1 MVFRHNSLMRITA
14 TFILFCLSSF
24 SQGLLIDPDQL
35 ASSLKDPGLVLLHV
49 GAQKDYD
56 SGHIPGARLV
66 TLADL
71 STTGEKGLRME
82 MPPVDALR
90 ASLLKLGV
98 SDSSRVVIYTGND
111 SIQSATRVFFTFDY
125 LSLKAAL
132 LDGGLSLW
140 KSKGLPIG
148 TEAASFGAATRLT
161 VKQRPELIVDAA
173 YTSAHLNDSGISII
187 DARLPGF
194 YNGTNAGGMPR
205 AGHIPN
211 ASNLP
216 YVGFVGENKKL
227 LPVDSLKQK
236 LGTRPV
242 LAYCHLGMQA
252 TVVYFASRLA
262 GVDAR
267 LYDGSFEDWSSRT
280 ELPVSTEGKDTVK
293 DTGKDT
299 KKYHVIF
306 EMSAGE
312 QPRLEAVIRNIDN
325 LKIAL
330 GPENVVVELV
340 LHGAAI
346 SSYTKDKAGPIAADW
361 ERLAKSGVGLLAC
374 NNSLKMRNIPRD
386 ALLPYVKIVDSA
398 VAELVRKQQAGWQYI
413 RNAN

>member
-1 MVFRHNSLMRITA
+1 MRILA
-14 TFILFCLSSF
+14 ALLLFCLCSF
-24 SQGLLIDPDQL
+24 SQGLLLDPDQL
-35 ASSLKDPGLVLLHV
+35 AASLKDPALVLLHV

-66 TLADL
+66 TLSDL
-71 STTGEKGLRME
+71 SITGEKGLRME
-82 MPPVDALR
+82 MPPVETLR
-90 ASLLKLGV
+90 ATLLKLGV
-98 SDSSRVVIYTGND
+98 GDASRVVIYTGND
-111 SIQSATRVFFTFDY
+111 SIQSATRVFFTFEY

-140 KSKGLPIG
+140 KSKGLPIT
-148 TEAASFGAATRLT
+148 TEAPRFSAVTRLT
-161 VKQRPELIVDAA
+161 VRQRPELIADAA
-173 YTSAHLNDSGISII
+173 YTSAHLNDNSISIV
-187 DARLPGF
+187 DARLPEF

-216 YVGFVGENKKL
+216 YLSFVDESKKV
-227 LPVDSLKQK
+227 LPVGTLKQK

-262 GVDAR
+262 GLDAK
-267 LYDGSFEDWSSRT
+267 LYDGSFEDWSARS
-280 ELPVSTEGKDTVK
+280 ELAVSTEV
-293 DTGKDT
+293 KDT

-312 QPRLEAVIRNIDN
+312 QPRLEAIVRNIDN
-325 LKIAL
+325 IKIAL
-330 GPENVVVELV
+330 GAENVAVELV

-346 SSYTKDKAGPIAADW
+346 FSYTKDKSGPLATDW

-374 NNSLKMRNIPRD
+374 NNSLKMRNIPQD
-386 ALLPYVKIVDSA
+386 SLLPYVKVVDSA

>member
-1 MVFRHNSLMRITA
+1 MRITA

-24 SQGLLIDPDQL
+24 SQGLLLYPDQL

-71 STTGEKGLRME
+71 SITGEKGLRME

-98 SDSSRVVIYTGND
+98 SDTSRVVIYTGND

-140 KSKGLPIG
+140 KSKGLPIS
-148 TEAASFGAATRLT
+148 TEAASFSAANRLT

-187 DARLPGF
+187 DARLPEF
-194 YNGTNAGGMPR
+194 YNGTNAGGMAR

-216 YVGFVGENKKL
+216 YASFVDENKKV

-236 LGTRPV
+236 LGTKPV
-242 LAYCHLGMQA
+242 VTYCHLGMQA

-280 ELPVSTEGKDTVK
+280 ELAVSTEVKDTV
-293 DTGKDT
+293 KDT

-340 LHGAAI
+340 LHGMAI
-346 SSYTKDKAGPIAADW
+346 LSYTKDKAGPIAADW

-374 NNSLKMRNIPRD
+374 NNSLKMRNIPQD